1 MNIIIT
7 GGSGFIGSELV
18 RYLIKKTPHNILN
31 IDKLTYAANL
41 KALDSVSSSRRY
53 HFKKVDIV
61 DRDKVAEI
69 FSSYQPDLIFHLA
82 AESHVDRS
90 ISGPLE
96 FINTNIVG
104 TCILLD
110 IAHEYWSKSTDL
122 KKSSFR
128 FQHISTD
135 EVFGSLG
142 EKGFFTEQSHY
153 DPSSP
158 YSASKASSDHLVT
171 AYVRTHKLD
180 AVISNCSNNYGPRQF
195 PEKLIPKMIYNIL
208 NNKPL
213 PIYSKGKNSREWIY
227 VDDHCEALLKLY
239 FKGKSGEKYNIGS
252 GINCSNIFLV
262 KEILKTF
269 YNKKILIGKNV
280 KIIFVKDRPG
290 HDFRYALNSTKIKK
304 LKWKPKIKL
313 NQGISKT
320 VDWYY
325 ENQEYFNKISN
336 KLFTKRLGWK

>member
-1 MNIIIT
+1 MKRFIVT
-7 GGSGFIGSELV
+7 GGYGFIGSNLIKL
-18 RYLIKKTPHNILN
+18 LIKKNFRVINIDNLSYSAQKYNLKGIGGKNYSFKKIDINNKNEIIKILN
-31 IDKLTYAANL
+31 KY
-41 KALDSVSSSRRY
+41 KP
-53 HFKKVDIV
+53 HG
-61 DRDKVAEI
+61 I
-69 FSSYQPDLIFHLA
+69 FNLA
-82 AESHVDRS
+82 ADTHVDRS
-90 ISGPLE
+90 IDNSFNFIKNNILGVYSLLE
-96 FINTNIVG
+96 AIKDYG
-104 TCILLD
+104 
-110 IAHEYWSKSTDL
+110 
-122 KKSSFR
+122 KKIR
-128 FQHISTD
+128 LVHISTD
-135 EVFGSLG
+135 EVYGDILGSKRSN
-142 EKGFFTEQSHY
+142 ENFPY
-153 DPSSP
+153 IPSSP